1 MAREIKVKR
10 IGNGTVI
17 DHIESGQALN
27 VLRILGIAR
36 GYTKTPVTVAMNVS
50 SGKVGAKDIVKIEG
64 RELKSAEVDKIA
76 LISPSAT
83 INIIRD
89 QEVIDKKK
97 VKIPEFIEGVL
108 ECTNPNCITRSEEIR
123 SRFLVEG
130 RKPLKLRCAYCER
143 IMEESEVIKQF

>member
-36 GYTKTPVTVAMNVS
+36 GYTKTPVSVAMNVGS
-50 SGKVGAKDIVKIEG
+50 KVGAKDIVKIEG

-83 INIIRD
+83 INIIRE

-97 VKIPEFIEGVL
+97 VRIPEFIEGVL

-130 RKPLKLRCAYCER
+130 RKPLKLRCVYCER